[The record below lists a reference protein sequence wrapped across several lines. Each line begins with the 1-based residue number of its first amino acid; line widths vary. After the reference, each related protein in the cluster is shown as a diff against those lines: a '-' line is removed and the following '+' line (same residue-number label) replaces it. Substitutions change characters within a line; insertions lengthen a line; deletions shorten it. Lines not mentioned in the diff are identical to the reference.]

1 MRRINCAH
9 DGAINSFMV
18 GIIWTPDE
26 NTLLVLFSSNA
37 SKHKQFKHSVQNFF
51 LAATIRGMQCNVSE
65 AYVRLRHTWYL
76 DLDSFLGFLYERN
89 SGWHHL
95 SENIWFLHADGRRC
109 SKRCSQ
115 TKTEEGK
122 VFCVREVD
130 GLLVGHLSIYPL
142 LLSCVSPCPILCCA
156 LALLHCGMW
165 TQRKGAGQMPKQTDY
180 NVTPCPIH
188 YTYCSSGVLFS
199 LWCTSSVLR
208 KLFNAFVQIADK
220 VFVQIL

>member
-1 MRRINCAH
+1 MAP
-9 DGAINSFMV
+9 SFRKYMV
-18 GIIWTPDE
+18 LACGWT
-26 NTLLVLFSSNA
+26 
-37 SKHKQFKHSVQNFF
+37 
-51 LAATIRGMQCNVSE
+51 
-65 AYVRLRHTWYL
+65 
-76 DLDSFLGFLYERN
+76 
-89 SGWHHL
+89 
-95 SENIWFLHADGRRC
+95 
-109 SKRCSQ
+109 
-115 TKTEEGK
+115 K
-122 VFCVREVD
+122 VFEEMLTDQNRRRKSVREVD

-142 LLSCVSPCPILCCA
+142 LLSCVSPCPILCCT